1 VTIEVPAEIAL
12 MQQQTRYIVYGGKSP
27 GPIGRVL
34 MALAAAVLATLSLV
48 LGFFFFLAFLGVGL
62 VVAAVM
68 WFRLRQVRRDVQ
80 RAAERSGR
88 SGDSVIEG
96 DFTVVSSRPESDDRR
111 Q

>member
-1 VTIEVPAEIAL
+1 
-12 MQQQTRYIVYGGKSP
+12 MQHHPKYIVYGGNAP
-27 GPIGRVL
+27 GPIGRIL
-34 MALAAAVLATLSLV
+34 MALAAAALATVSLV

-68 WFRLRQVRRDVQ
+68 WFRLRQVRREIQ
-80 RAAERSGR
+80 QAAERSGG

-96 DFTVVSSRPESDDRR
+96 DFTVVSSKPESEDTH